1 MWWWYGFPSLKITL
15 TFLLL
20 IITEKLQYYL
30 LQGRSLSPRFVQ
42 TYALLYNF
50 FPEDLRREAGV
61 ISNCIQVNAS
71 SIRMSFRI
79 KRNTVDRSAVKIS
92 PRRESQL
99 MAIKHFHKGFP
110 VWVENVYEEKSSQYR
125 ASLLPQNYCTRPT
138 WIPATVYSVDNAN
151 RTVEVRTTF
160 SPSKTVHLTTDKI
173 WARNNTRKPL
183 EDMVYFHHLHEPA
196 IVNNI
201 MVRYLSQQIYTRA
214 GEILIVMN
222 PYKLCRDKDGIS
234 IYDEMYMRKYRV
246 KSEGTRS
253 GGNPPHIFEVANR
266 AFIRLRE
273 DGKPQSIVISG
284 ESGCTYRWVF
294 HALVYVKKTTDSSFA
309 KLF

>member
-110 VWVENVYEEKSSQYR
+110 VWASMSSW
-125 ASLLPQNYCTRPT
+125 P
-138 WIPATVYSVDNAN
+138 
-151 RTVEVRTTF
+151 
-160 SPSKTVHLTTDKI
+160 K
-173 WARNNTRKPL
+173 
-183 EDMVYFHHLHEPA
+183 
-196 IVNNI
+196 
-201 MVRYLSQQIYTRA
+201 
-214 GEILIVMN
+214 
-222 PYKLCRDKDGIS
+222 
-234 IYDEMYMRKYRV
+234 
-246 KSEGTRS
+246 
-253 GGNPPHIFEVANR
+253 
-266 AFIRLRE
+266 
-273 DGKPQSIVISG
+273 
-284 ESGCTYRWVF
+284 RWVF
-294 HALVYVKKTTDSSFA
+294 KGLNLTFNVVSINSWIPETRLLSSVSRWLSKVNSCWTTA
-309 KLF
+309 

>member
-1 MWWWYGFPSLKITL
+1 M
-15 TFLLL
+15 
-20 IITEKLQYYL
+20 
-30 LQGRSLSPRFVQ
+30 
-42 TYALLYNF
+42 
-50 FPEDLRREAGV
+50 
-61 ISNCIQVNAS
+61 
-71 SIRMSFRI
+71 
-79 KRNTVDRSAVKIS
+79 DRSAVKIS

-214 GEILIVMN
+214 SETSVSKIINAIEYGDVESLEALLN
-222 PYKLCRDKDGIS
+222 EDLCNVQCNKKGHRPMHIAIS
-234 IYDEMYMRKYRV
+234 FGWKPVVE
-246 KSEGTRS
+246 
-253 GGNPPHIFEVANR
+253 
-266 AFIRLRE
+266 RLCLYTSC
-273 DGKPQSIVISG
+273 DVN
-284 ESGCTYRWVF
+284 
-294 HALVYVKKTTDSSFA
+294 AKTEQHKVTP
-309 KLF
+309 LNY

>member
-99 MAIKHFHKGFP
+99 MALKHFHKGFP

-125 ASLLPQNYCTRPT
+125 ASLLPQNYCTMRQWESHDGAQHKRVESRHERVPWEHSHRLRPV
-138 WIPATVYSVDNAN
+138 W
-151 RTVEVRTTF
+151 RQR
-160 SPSKTVHLTTDKI
+160 L
-173 WARNNTRKPL
+173 
-183 EDMVYFHHLHEPA
+183 
-196 IVNNI
+196 
-201 MVRYLSQQIYTRA
+201 
-214 GEILIVMN
+214 
-222 PYKLCRDKDGIS
+222 LCRG
-234 IYDEMYMRKYRV
+234 
-246 KSEGTRS
+246 
-253 GGNPPHIFEVANR
+253 AN
-266 AFIRLRE
+266 
-273 DGKPQSIVISG
+273 
-284 ESGCTYRWVF
+284 
-294 HALVYVKKTTDSSFA
+294 
-309 KLF
+309 